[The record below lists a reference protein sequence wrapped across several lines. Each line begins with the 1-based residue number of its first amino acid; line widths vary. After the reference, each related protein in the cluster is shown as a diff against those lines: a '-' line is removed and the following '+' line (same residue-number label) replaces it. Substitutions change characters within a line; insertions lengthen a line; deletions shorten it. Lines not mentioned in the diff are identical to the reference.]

1 METQYF
7 TVEEAN
13 ALLPE
18 IESLMEQ
25 LLERRAKVI
34 ESRDLIAGILEDV
47 KSNVGGPAA
56 SAMVQEFMAIERLA
70 KKIRSH
76 GCIIKDLNN
85 GLVDFPSIREG
96 REVYLCWRFGEPRID
111 FYHELHAGFKGRQQL

>member
-18 IESLMEQ
+18 IEFLMEQ

-47 KSNVGGPAA
+47 QSNVGGPAA
-56 SAMVQEFMAIERLA
+56 SAMVQEFLAIERLA

-96 REVYLCWRFGEPRID
+96 REVYLCWRFGEPQID

>member
-7 TVEEAN
+7 TVEEAH

-18 IESLMEQ
+18 IEFLMEE

-47 KSNVGGPAA
+47 QSNVGGPVA
-56 SAMVQEFMAIERLA
+56 SAMVQEFLAIERLA

>member
-18 IESLMEQ
+18 IEFLMEQ

>member
-18 IESLMEQ
+18 IEFLMEQ

-56 SAMVQEFMAIERLA
+56 SAMVQEFLAIERLA